1 MNKIKFIP
9 TERQK
14 DMEDTK
20 TTIFNCSKELFISRG
35 FKDTNVSDITNAVGI
50 GIGKFYKY
58 YASKEQLFI
67 EIFLDEN
74 EKLKKDIMLSVAPKD
89 DPVEMVKLIMSL
101 NIEGMR
107 SNPILKEW
115 YNRDFFSKLEQEFY
129 KQGGIEKSLEDV
141 LNEST
146 VQLFIQWKS
155 EGKIRKDIS
164 NEFIRALFQAICYI
178 DIHKEEI
185 GVDYFP
191 QLMEY
196 VTEAIMKSLTDC

>member
-1 MNKIKFIP
+1 
-9 TERQK
+9 
-14 DMEDTK
+14 MEDTK
-20 TTIFNCSKELFISRG
+20 TTIFKCGKELFSSRG
-35 FKDTNVSDITNAVGI
+35 FKDTNVADITNAVGI
-50 GIGKFYKY
+50 GIGKFYKH

-74 EKLKKDIMLSVAPKD
+74 EKLKKNIMRSVKPNN
-89 DPVEMVKLIMSL
+89 DPVEMVKQIMAR

-155 EGKIRKDIS
+155 EGKIRDDIS
-164 NEFIRALFQAICYI
+164 NDFIRALFQAICYI

-196 VTEAIMKSLTDC
+196 VTEAIMKSLTNC

>member
-1 MNKIKFIP
+1 M
-9 TERQK
+9 
-14 DMEDTK
+14 DDTK
-20 TTIFNCSKELFISRG
+20 TTIFNCSKELFASHG

-50 GIGKFYKY
+50 GIGKFYKH

-74 EKLKKDIMLSVAPKD
+74 EKLKRNIMRSVEPNN
-89 DPVEMVKLIMSL
+89 DPVEMVKQIMTL

-129 KQGGIEKSLEDV
+129 KQGGIEKGLEDI
-141 LNEST
+141 LNESS

-185 GVDYFP
+185 GVGYFP

-196 VTEAIMKSLTDC
+196 VTEAIMESLTAC